1 MSYLNINYSTLED
14 AWGSNFEKSK
24 KKKQS
29 DVCNMFNKK
38 KSTKTL
44 RPYKSFQESS
54 HIKPIYEDDD
64 YTKYYGYKDGRPFS
78 RRKNKLS
85 KYNLKFPY
93 KRPQSVSNYYISDE
107 EDIDEE
113 NIDEEEEYIYEES
126 FRPIK
131 PIIQSKNTFKVSKK
145 QPTLIRTNFS
155 YIDEEYNDNLTYK
168 QPIVIEEENDQDE
181 YIHEEVPTNLKK
193 RINPSF
199 KKQTKRQLPLTQ
211 PEDDDEYD
219 DDYFSK
225 VTTRTFEKNYESDE
239 EFDTYLSTKKK
250 QQYVYDED
258 DDNDEYNRIMQSVYE
273 EEHPPKRKIKHTTTE
288 GLEEEEDDRSFKI
301 GTSKKEMTER
311 VFLDLMLYTIS
322 GVILIFIMEQFI
334 QIGMKIKTTI

>member
-29 DVCNMFNKK
+29 DVCNMYNKK
-38 KSTKTL
+38 NSAKTL

-78 RRKNKLS
+78 RKKNKLS

-93 KRPQSVSNYYISDE
+93 KRPSISNYYISDE
-107 EDIDEE
+107 EDVDEE

-126 FRPIK
+126 FKPIK
-131 PIIQSKNTFKVSKK
+131 PIIQSKNAFKVTKKKSTK
-145 QPTLIRTNFS
+145 QPTLVRANFS
-155 YIDEEYNDNLTYK
+155 YIDEDYNDSLTHK
-168 QPIVIEEENDQDE
+168 KPIIIEEENDYDDYTQ
-181 YIHEEVPTNLKK
+181 EEESNILKK
-193 RINPSF
+193 KVNPAF
-199 KKQTKRQLPLTQ
+199 KKQTKRQIYLTQ
-211 PEDDDEYD
+211 PEEEEDN

-225 VTTRTFEKNYESDE
+225 ITTFEKNDESDE
-239 EFDTYLSTKKK
+239 EFDTYLSSKKK
-250 QQYVYDED
+250 QNKYVYDEED
-258 DDNDEYNRIMQSVYE
+258 DRDEYDKIMQSVYE
-273 EEHPPKRKIKHTTTE
+273 ENTPKRRYITD
-288 GLEEEEDDRSFKI
+288 EEDDDFKFKP
-301 GTSKKEMTER
+301 SKKKMTER

-334 QIGMKIKTTI
+334 QIGIKIKTTI